1 MQATQAITTMET
13 CEISSRSEDKPEKG
27 HNGGLQ
33 ILFTEARMQ
42 PNDDTT
48 IYHGNLRS
56 QREKVGEFVARADWR
71 SRVLFIEELFIER
84 EYRRK
89 GIGKK
94 TLDFLETKASSLK
107 LREVALEPF
116 PSDPEADDVES
127 LRHWYMKQGYVSR
140 RRNIFSPA
148 TNLLAKTLW

>member
-1 MQATQAITTMET
+1 MENP
-13 CEISSRSEDKPEKG
+13 EISSSPEDTIKKDQG
-27 HNGGLQ
+27 RDLQ
-33 ILFTEARMQ
+33 ILFTEASTQ
-42 PNDDTT
+42 PNDDDTT

-56 QREKVGEFVARADWR
+56 QHKKAGEFVARADWR

-94 TLDFLETKASSLK
+94 ALVFLETKASSLK

-116 PSDPEADDVES
+116 PSDPGAGAVES
-127 LRHWYMKQGYVSR
+127 LRNWYMKQGYVSR

-148 TNLLAKTLW
+148 TNLLAKAVW